1 MPLPATVSRL
11 QEARALRLSML
22 LSTPALLARP
32 YRAASTR
39 SPQVAERSGR
49 RSGGGNGRKRL
60 PRQTCSA
67 FGEELGRSDGGRC
80 TASGEVPRHRAG
92 KPAHTHLFAVSKLG
106 LHACVFVTLN
116 SVTYDVDHALRV
128 GSITT
133 STSAGSVSTGNM
145 SHNWAR
151 SEGVVRNRRP
161 DQTNRRYRSPSGLPP
176 RRSSRSTAVNA
187 GLPAAAE
194 NDPHQTFANR
204 DPPRRVGAGGHRV
217 PKRAVI
223 LRQWP
228 RPSTWSTGKESRSAP
243 IGQATTTS
251 GCRTPRSSHHRP
263 DDPGTLRAT
272 PSLNVRDDLLRDT
285 ERVNASARA
294 RHTARAVARSEA
306 VTAADPA
313 AAAGTEREPE
323 SIDMPDLHDVVRLP
337 KRRRCDRRPKWPR
350 AEQLRRLT

>member
-1 MPLPATVSRL
+1 M
-11 QEARALRLSML
+11 
-22 LSTPALLARP
+22 
-32 YRAASTR
+32 
-39 SPQVAERSGR
+39 
-49 RSGGGNGRKRL
+49 
-60 PRQTCSA
+60 
-67 FGEELGRSDGGRC
+67 
-80 TASGEVPRHRAG
+80 
-92 KPAHTHLFAVSKLG
+92 
-106 LHACVFVTLN
+106 
-116 SVTYDVDHALRV
+116 
-128 GSITT
+128 
-133 STSAGSVSTGNM
+133 
-145 SHNWAR
+145 
-151 SEGVVRNRRP
+151 VRNRRP
-161 DQTNRRYRSPSGLPP
+161 YQTNRLAHRPGWPDARPGMRYRSPSGLPP
-176 RRSSRSTAVNA
+176 RRSSRSTAVNT

-194 NDPHQTFANR
+194 NDPHQTSLTGIHR
-204 DPPRRVGAGGHRV
+204 DASARVVTGF
-217 PKRAVI
+217 
-223 LRQWP
+223 LRGRSSSGSGP
-228 RPSTWSTGKESRSAP
+228 RPSTWSTGKKSRSAP
-243 IGQATTTS
+243 IGLATTTG